1 MRLGSGMIKPNK
13 PIVFGVAGG
22 TASGKTTV
30 ASAILESV
38 GAAQVAYLP
47 HDAYYRDM
55 KHLPFEE
62 RAQLNYDHPESL
74 ETELLIEHIHTL
86 LNGQPVQVPIYDFTD
101 HRRTEKIRLV
111 EPAPI
116 ILIDGILI
124 FTHPDLRNM
133 MDIKIYV
140 DTDSDVRFIRRMQ
153 RDMRER
159 GRSLDS
165 IVKQYLETV
174 RLMHLEFV
182 EPSKRYADVIVPH
195 GGLNKVAMD
204 MVVARLVYLLEMSSR
219 K

>member
-1 MRLGSGMIKPNK
+1 MTQNEK

-30 ASAILESV
+30 ARAILDAV
-38 GAAQVAYLP
+38 GASKVAYVP

-55 KHLPFEE
+55 SYLPLSE
-62 RAQLNYDHPESL
+62 RSQLNYDHPESL
-74 ETELLIEHIHTL
+74 ETELLIEHIRQL
-86 LNGQPVQVPIYDFTD
+86 LEYKAVSIPVYDFTE
-101 HRRTEKIRLV
+101 HRRTAETRIV

-124 FTHPDLRNM
+124 FTNSQLRDL
-133 MDIKIYV
+133 MDIKVYV

-153 RDMRER
+153 RDMAER
-159 GRSLDS
+159 GRSLTS
-165 IVKQYLETV
+165 IIKQYSETV
-174 RLMHLEFV
+174 RVMHLEFV

-204 MVVARLVYLLEMSSR
+204 MVVARLVRMLE